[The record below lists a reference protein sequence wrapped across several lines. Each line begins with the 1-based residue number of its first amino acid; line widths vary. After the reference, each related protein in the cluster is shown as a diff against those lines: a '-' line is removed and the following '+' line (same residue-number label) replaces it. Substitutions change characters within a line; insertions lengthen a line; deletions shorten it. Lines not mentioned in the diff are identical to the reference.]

1 MEVAVGRESGKGLT
15 EVRGYGQRSECS
27 EKLASGKERPRPRE
41 EPV

>member
-15 EVRGYGQRSECS
+15 EVIVYEQRFECS
-27 EKLASGKERPRPRE
+27 EKLASGKEHPRPRE